1 MEPTTRNVV
10 PWRPAVVP
18 IQPDPVEPDPI
29 EMEDEAYQPVED
41 EPGLMPSG
49 FIEWFVVAQ
58 TAIPAML
65 YIPGSQAFRL
75 PIRVSAYAITLLAF
89 GIWWFDRGGKRNV
102 RHPAQPW
109 LLLVLL
115 DLVLMIFHPLTNSLL
130 AGVAQTVLY
139 FSIFCAVFWSSAF
152 INRPEQLVRIL
163 AIFLVCNGINSL
175 VGVLQ
180 VYDPDRWM
188 PRELSFAFARNSDA
202 LAAATF
208 VGPGGRVMVRP
219 PGLFD
224 TPGAVCGPGTVAAL
238 LGVIFALEQMAWWK
252 RLTAIF
258 FCVRRRLRDLPES
271 RARQPRHP
279 GRHDGDTVLML
290 GFNGRKTKAVAF
302 GSACAALIV
311 FGLTAST
318 IVGGEGIRDRFLTL
332 LADDPRT
339 IYYQNRGQ
347 GLETGFLELADKYPF
362 GAGLARWGMM
372 RTYFGN
378 PANLDSTELFA
389 ELQPNA
395 WMLDG
400 GFPLVFLYGMALV
413 VTVAW
418 DWKIVRSVRN
428 PDDQAWVAAIV
439 AANMGTI
446 AMVFSFVPFGTQM
459 GLQFWFLEGALHGAM
474 AHRLKKR

>member
-1 MEPTTRNVV
+1 MEPTTRNVF
-10 PWRPAVVP
+10 PWRPHVGR
-18 IQPDPVEPDPI
+18 DPLEPDPI
-29 EMEDEAYQPVED
+29 EFEDQPIED
-41 EPGLMPSG
+41 EPGLLPSG

-58 TAIPAML
+58 TAIPAMMFL
-65 YIPGSQAFRL
+65 PGSQVYRL
-75 PIRVSAYAITLLAF
+75 PIRVGAYAITLLAF
-89 GIWWFDRGGKRNV
+89 AIWWFARGGKRNV

-115 DLVLMIFHPLTNSLL
+115 DLILMIFHPLTNSLL
-130 AGVAQTVLY
+130 SGVAQTALY

-152 INRPEQLVRIL
+152 INRPGQLARIL

-180 VYDPDRWM
+180 VYDPDRFM
-188 PRELSFAFARNSDA
+188 PRELSFVFARNSSA
-202 LAAATF
+202 LSAATF
-208 VGPGGRVMVRP
+208 VGAGGRLFVRP

-252 RLTAIF
+252 RLTALF
-258 FCVRRRLRDLPES
+258 FAFAGVSAIYLSHVRANLVILVGMM
-271 RARQPRHP
+271 AMY
-279 GRHDGDTVLML
+279 GLML

-311 FGLTAST
+311 LGLTVST
-318 IVGGEGIRDRFLTL
+318 VVGGEGIRDRFLTL
-332 LADDPRT
+332 LADDPGT

-347 GLETGFLELADKYPF
+347 GLRAGFLELADKYPF

-372 RTYFGN
+372 RNYFGN

-389 ELQPNA
+389 EVQPNA

-400 GFPLVFLYGMALV
+400 GFVMVGLYGIALV
-413 VTVAW
+413 VTVVW
-418 DWKIVRSVRN
+418 EWKIVRSVRN
-428 PDDQAWVAAIV
+428 PAHQAWVAAIV
-439 AANMGTI
+439 AANMGTV

-459 GLQFWFLEGALHGAM
+459 GLQFWFLEGALHGAL
-474 AHRLKKR
+474 A